1 MSEENY
7 VRYKVIRMVRAVER
21 KKALQREDKTEFLDP
36 FIRNVNL
43 SPNEIRAY
51 GLAYLEEQQ
60 INRNSKEKLKNTFL
74 NGLTPENIIE
84 VKDLISEKRLYL
96 QLGKEVGPELAAK
109 LDNSKES
116 NQVVLSQLFK
126 EMDQKAFSVTC
137 RQFIKEQAK
146 KHLSEEN
153 YVRFEIGHV
162 IREGESKKIYRNG
175 KKQIFLIH
183 FLVAKIYLLTKL
195 ELMS

>member
-21 KKALQREDKTEFLDP
+21 KKALQREAKTEFLDP

-84 VKDLISEKRLYL
+84 VKDLISEKDY
-96 QLGKEVGPELAAK
+96 
-109 LDNSKES
+109 
-116 NQVVLSQLFK
+116 
-126 EMDQKAFSVTC
+126 
-137 RQFIKEQAK
+137 
-146 KHLSEEN
+146 
-153 YVRFEIGHV
+153 
-162 IREGESKKIYRNG
+162 IYN
-175 KKQIFLIH
+175 
-183 FLVAKIYLLTKL
+183 
-195 ELMS
+195 